1 MRSQSHYIL
10 DIALFFLY
18 TYVKSHGMPLPID
31 IESLLTQQKVE
42 NSRIEFKESWN
53 NVSVGQ
59 IYRSVCA
66 FANDYDNIGGGYII
80 VGVAEENG
88 VAIRPVKGVPLKDI
102 DKIQKEILN
111 YNNQLSPAYFP
122 KVVIEE
128 VDGKKIVVL
137 WIQSGENRPYKV
149 YQNIASSKN
158 DKGEKRY
165 YIRYANSTIEAN
177 TEQLSELLSLKNR
190 IPFDERGNSHIH
202 LNDISLSLIRDHLVK
217 IGSKLSNFDQ
227 SISISSLL
235 EHMGLMTGPPEYRI
249 IKNVAGM
256 MFCEEPQR
264 FFPGTRAEI
273 VIFPEGRIKNPNYFI
288 ELPTVTGP
296 VPSIITKVLDY
307 LKTHVIKERVIKQ
320 KNYAESIR
328 DYNYPYQA
336 LEEALV
342 NAFYHR
348 DYQINEPV
356 EVVIEPNRITILSHS
371 GPDKSISEQVLKE
384 ASIIRSRR
392 YKNRRLGD
400 FLKELGLTEGRA
412 TGIPTIQEELRKN
425 GNPRAHI
432 ETDSDRTYFLID
444 IPGKDNPSQ
453 KDNENIPHQS
463 SEISII
469 RNIFI
474 KAVNNGK
481 YNAKIPSDNYLK
493 LIINVLKI
501 AETPKSMSN
510 LLEVLPKMNR
520 STVLKN
526 IIQPLIH
533 TGLLERTVES
543 AVTSSNQKYATTILA
558 SALLKACRQ

>member
-1 MRSQSHYIL
+1 
-10 DIALFFLY
+10 
-18 TYVKSHGMPLPID
+18 MPLPID

-53 NVSVGQ
+53 NVSAGQ

-66 FANDYDNIGGGYII
+66 FANDFDNIGGGYII
-80 VGVAEENG
+80 VGVAEKNG
-88 VAIRPVKGVPLKDI
+88 VAIRPVKGVPLEDL
-102 DKIQKEILN
+102 DRIQKEILN
-111 YNNQLSPAYFP
+111 YNNQLSPTYFP
-122 KVVIEE
+122 KVEIEDI
-128 VDGKKIVVL
+128 DGKKIVIL
-137 WIQSGENRPYKV
+137 WVQSGENRPYKV
-149 YQNIASSKN
+149 YQNVASSRN

-177 TEQLSELLSLKNR
+177 AEQHAELMLMKNR

-256 MFCEEPQR
+256 MFCEDPQR

-400 FLKELGLTEGRA
+400 FLKELELTEGRA

-444 IPGKDNPSQ
+444 IPGKDVPSQ
-453 KDNENIPHQS
+453 KENENIPHQS

-481 YNAKIPSDNYLK
+481 YNAKIPADNYLK

-558 SALLKACRQ
+558 SALLKVCRQ

>member
-1 MRSQSHYIL
+1 
-10 DIALFFLY
+10 
-18 TYVKSHGMPLPID
+18 MPLPID

>member
-1 MRSQSHYIL
+1 
-10 DIALFFLY
+10 
-18 TYVKSHGMPLPID
+18 MPLPID

-217 IGSKLSNFDQ
+217 IGSKLANFDQ
-227 SISISSLL
+227 SISMVSLL

-249 IKNVAGM
+249 IKNVTGM

-264 FFPGTRAEI
+264 FFPGTRAEV
-273 VIFPEGRIKNPNYFI
+273 VIFPEGRIKNPNLFI
-288 ELPTVTGP
+288 ELPAVTGP

-307 LKTHVIKERVIKQ
+307 LKTHVIKERVVKQ
-320 KNYAESIR
+320 KNHAESIR
-328 DYNYPYQA
+328 NYNYPYQA

-425 GNPRAHI
+425 GNPRALI
-432 ETDSDRTYFLID
+432 ETDADRTYFLID
-444 IPGKDNPSQ
+444 IPSKEEYSQ
-453 KDNENIPHQS
+453 REDEITSHLS
-463 SEISII
+463 SEISTI
-469 RNIFI
+469 RSIFI
-474 KAVNNGK
+474 KAVNNGR
-481 YNAKIPSDNYLK
+481 YTAKIPSNNYLN
-493 LIINVLKI
+493 LILDVLKI
-501 AETPKSMSN
+501 AEAPKSMSN
-510 LLEVLPKMNR
+510 LLEVLPKMDR

-533 TGLLERTVES
+533 IGLLERTVES

-558 SALLKACRQ
+558 SALLKACKQE

>member
-1 MRSQSHYIL
+1 
-10 DIALFFLY
+10 
-18 TYVKSHGMPLPID
+18 MPLPID

-53 NVSVGQ
+53 NISAGQ

-66 FANDYDNIGGGYII
+66 FANDFDNIGGGYII
-80 VGVAEENG
+80 VGVAEKNG
-88 VAIRPVKGVPLKDI
+88 VAIRPVKGVPLEDL
-102 DKIQKEILN
+102 DRIQKEILN
-111 YNNQLSPAYFP
+111 YNNQLSPTYFP
-122 KVVIEE
+122 KVEIEDI
-128 VDGKKIVVL
+128 DGKKIVIL
-137 WIQSGENRPYKV
+137 WVQSGENRPYKV
-149 YQNIASSKN
+149 YQNVASSRN

-177 TEQLSELLSLKNR
+177 AEQHAELMLMKNR

>member
-1 MRSQSHYIL
+1 
-10 DIALFFLY
+10 
-18 TYVKSHGMPLPID
+18 MPLPID

-53 NVSVGQ
+53 NVSAGQ

-66 FANDYDNIGGGYII
+66 FANDFDNIGGGYII
-80 VGVAEENG
+80 VGVEEKNG
-88 VAIRPVKGVPLKDI
+88 VAIRPVKGVPLEDL
-102 DKIQKEILN
+102 DRIQKEILN
-111 YNNQLSPAYFP
+111 YNNQLSPTYFP
-122 KVVIEE
+122 KVEIEDI
-128 VDGKKIVVL
+128 DGKKIVIL
-137 WIQSGENRPYKV
+137 WVQSGENRPYKV
-149 YQNIASSKN
+149 YQNVASSRN

-177 TEQLSELLSLKNR
+177 AEQQAELMLMKNR

-444 IPGKDNPSQ
+444 IPGKDVPSQ
-453 KDNENIPHQS
+453 KENENIPHQS

-481 YNAKIPSDNYLK
+481 YNAKIPSDYYLR

-510 LLEVLPKMNR
+510 LLEVLPKMDR

-558 SALLKACRQ
+558 SALLKVCRQ

>member
-1 MRSQSHYIL
+1 
-10 DIALFFLY
+10 
-18 TYVKSHGMPLPID
+18 MPLPID
-31 IESLLTQQKVE
+31 IESLLTQKKVE

-53 NVSVGQ
+53 NVSAGQ

-66 FANDYDNIGGGYII
+66 FANDFDNIGGGYII
-80 VGVAEENG
+80 VGVAEKNG
-88 VAIRPVKGVPLKDI
+88 VAIRPVKGVPLEDL
-102 DKIQKEILN
+102 DRIQKEILN
-111 YNNQLSPAYFP
+111 YNNQLSPTYFP
-122 KVVIEE
+122 KVEIEDI
-128 VDGKKIVVL
+128 DGKKIVIL
-137 WIQSGENRPYKV
+137 WVQSGENRPYKV
-149 YQNIASSKN
+149 YQNVASSRN

-177 TEQLSELLSLKNR
+177 AEQLAELMLMKNR

-356 EVVIEPNRITILSHS
+356 EVVIEPHRITILSHS

-444 IPGKDNPSQ
+444 IPGKDIPSQ
-453 KDNENIPHQS
+453 KENENIPHQS

-493 LIINVLKI
+493 LIINVLKM